1 MASPA
6 KAVRSTD
13 ERVGESLASLA
24 LDAIAAGVL
33 VVDQGGRV
41 LHASSPVARLL
52 GGEVRDLA
60 AEVAQAGEMPRREV
74 VSALLEACTGW
85 EEVHRLITFDRERR
99 HYFYLSAAPHEG
111 KDGKRR
117 IVALVMDLTDVVLQ
131 GDMAA
136 EFIRQA
142 RHDMRGPLTSIQ
154 GGVELLLTERLGR
167 LEERQR
173 KLLHI
178 MVKGI
183 QSMVTILS
191 GGPGTGSISQDLG
204 ATEHGKE

>member
-1 MASPA
+1 MVSPA
-6 KAVRSTD
+6 KAMRSTR
-13 ERVGESLASLA
+13 ETVGDSLASLA
-24 LDAIAAGVL
+24 LDGIAAGVL
-33 VVDQGGRV
+33 VVDEGGRI
-41 LHASSPVARLL
+41 LHASSAVARLL
-52 GGEVRDLA
+52 GGEIGDLP

-74 VSALLEACTGW
+74 VSALLEACTSW

-111 KDGKRR
+111 KDGSRR

-136 EFIRQA
+136 EFVRQA

-191 GGPGTGSISQDLG
+191 GGPGTGSIAQDPG
-204 ATEHGKE
+204 AAGHGKE